1 MRVATI
7 FAGVPNR
14 WQAGGP
20 LTHWATLT
28 ALLDAGH
35 DIVFVSLPWEG
46 ESEEPGR
53 LDAVRELGVKVRVVP
68 ESQAQAEPHSRWR
81 TRLEYGRTVAW
92 PADGTMF
99 PTQAVA
105 SGLAAVLAEED
116 PDAFVAHGTPAV
128 SAAHELTIP
137 KLALV
142 SDPPGLTRRLR
153 KQWEPQYPW
162 RIGRD
167 ELLYRI
173 GSTTFAYRADRRFV
187 EMLRRFDSVAFFGS
201 HRADWARERGVKAWY
216 ASSPIVDAAGPEWR
230 QRRAAAPS
238 NLKPR
243 ILLIGHLR
251 GISTISGLHVFAR
264 DVLPELTRALGP
276 NGFEVHIA
284 GKYDPPASLR
294 AALTHPAV
302 RLRGHVEP
310 PDDEFLRADVVLV
323 PTPVETGP
331 RVRILTAFSYGCCV
345 VAHSA
350 NQLGIPALAHYEN
363 ALLGP
368 SDRLAQLTLSAL
380 RDPELRA
387 RLGTTG
393 RRLYEERFTPERAG
407 GRIVETLEGLVERAP
422 RAGKPTPAR

>member
-35 DIVFVSLPWEG
+35 DVVLVSLPWEG
-46 ESEEPGR
+46 EPEEPGR
-53 LDAVRELGVKVRVVP
+53 LDAVRELGVEVRVVP
-68 ESQAQAEPHSRWR
+68 EPQARGQQHGRWR
-81 TRLEYGRTVAW
+81 ARLEYGRTVAW
-92 PADGTMF
+92 PADAAMF
-99 PTQAVA
+99 PTGTAG
-105 SGLAAVLAEED
+105 SGLAAVLAEEA
-116 PDAFVAHGTPAV
+116 PNVVVAHGTPAV
-128 SAAHELTIP
+128 TAAYELPIP

-153 KQWEPQYPW
+153 KEWEPQYPW

-187 EMLRRFDSVAFFGS
+187 EMLRGFDSVAFFGS
-201 HRADWARERGVKAWY
+201 HRAEWARGRGVNAWY

-230 QRRAAAPS
+230 ERRAAAPS
-238 NLKPR
+238 NPRPR
-243 ILLIGHLR
+243 ILLMGHLR
-251 GISTISGLHVFAR
+251 GISTISGLHVFVR
-264 DVLPELTRALGP
+264 DVLPELARALGP
-276 NGFEVHIA
+276 DGFEVHIA
-284 GKYDPPASLR
+284 GKYDPPESLR
-294 AALTHPAV
+294 PALNHPAV
-302 RLRGHVEP
+302 KLRGHVEP
-310 PDDEFLRADVVLV
+310 PDEEFLRAEVVLV

-350 NQLGIPALAHYEN
+350 NQLGIPALAHDEN

-368 SDRLAQLTLSAL
+368 SERLAPLTLRAL
-380 RDPELRA
+380 GDTELRA
-387 RLGTTG
+387 RLGAAG
-393 RRLYEERFTPERAG
+393 RALYESRFTPERAG
-407 GRIVETLEGLVERAP
+407 GRIVDELERISAAVTQERE
-422 RAGKPTPAR
+422 PARG